1 MHMKAYTYKWE
12 LENDT
17 KTDEDASLD
26 LQTMVVLPPN
36 LLECEASKCSHFSLE
51 RIHLKAPILSRD
63 ARASTYIKHQ
73 SGGSWYPF
81 SCGSTGVSIF
91 PNPNKISC

>member
-1 MHMKAYTYKWE
+1 MDMVIIILIKKLQTYYKWMHMKAYTYKWE

-51 RIHLKAPILSRD
+51 RIHLKAPSLSRH
-63 ARASTYIKHQ
+63 ARAHTYIK
-73 SGGSWYPF
+73 
-81 SCGSTGVSIF
+81 
-91 PNPNKISC
+91 